1 MIHMTNKKS
10 SKPRRAAAV
19 AAGAWLPKG
28 KPNISNWK
36 GIEKNI
42 FDYILLNVSY
52 ETFYDIE
59 YDYCF
64 VLAAKGFYPTS
75 PLDINKNKVVCNF
88 FAKQSFFE
96 ILPDD
101 IKNYILANSL

>member
-42 FDYILLNVSY
+42 FDYILLNVSFSFS
-52 ETFYDIE
+52 T
-59 YDYCF
+59 
-64 VLAAKGFYPTS
+64 AAFH
-75 PLDINKNKVVCNF
+75 LVVTCHDR
-88 FAKQSFFE
+88 
-96 ILPDD
+96 PDRA
-101 IKNYILANSL
+101 IVTIRGQHW

>member
-1 MIHMTNKKS
+1 MTNKKS
-10 SKPRRAAAV
+10 SKPRRAAHQISNLEWAAV
-19 AAGAWLPKG
+19 AAGAWPQPKRRGLPKG

-88 FAKQSFFE
+88 FAKQSFF
-96 ILPDD
+96 
-101 IKNYILANSL
+101 